1 MKKSKANAV
10 IRRSARQRMMGGAS
24 GAGLVVAAALV
35 SAAALATGPEKAAPT
50 RTVRLIVDYGDGVEK
65 HFTALAFRD
74 GMTVL
79 DAVKAAKASPHGIAF
94 VHRGQGP
101 TALLTQI
108 DDLKNQGG
116 GRSKRNWL
124 FKVNG
129 KLATVGFGGY
139 RLKPAD
145 VIRWTFGVYE
155 RR

>member
-1 MKKSKANAV
+1 M
-10 IRRSARQRMMGGAS
+10 
-24 GAGLVVAAALV
+24 V
-35 SAAALATGPEKAAPT
+35 SAAALATGPEKVAPN
-50 RTVRLIVDYGDGVEK
+50 RTVRLIIDYGDGVEK

-74 GMTVL
+74 GMTVM

-94 VHRGQGP
+94 VHRGRGP

-116 GRSKRNWL
+116 GRSKKNWL

-129 KLATVGFGGY
+129 KLATVGFGRY
-139 RLKPAD
+139 RLEPAD

-155 RR
+155 RP